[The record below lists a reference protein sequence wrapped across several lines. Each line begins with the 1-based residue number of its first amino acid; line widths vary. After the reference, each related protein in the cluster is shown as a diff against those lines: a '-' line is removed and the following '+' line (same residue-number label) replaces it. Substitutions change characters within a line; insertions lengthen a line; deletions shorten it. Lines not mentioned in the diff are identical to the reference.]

1 MAKNHISPVKGG
13 EEGSRWA
20 TAALALVA
28 LVVSAAALALAGGS
42 AAGGAEINFVISTT
56 VYDNKHSGSGPV
68 IAAKPG
74 VHLPVHGPEGAV
86 PVPEWLTIA
95 CTRENESRLVVDV
108 WLVNAER
115 LRQQVDSLK
124 LVLLGA
130 GGEQL
135 GLLDPLHPRA
145 RISVSCEPGSLSHVD
160 IEVKYRLG
168 RIYMRPPD
176 GMIPIVVAV
185 KASSLSGASVEQQEA
200 VTAP

>member
-1 MAKNHISPVKGG
+1 MAKNYTSPVKGG
-13 EEGSRWA
+13 EEGSRWV

-56 VYDNKHSGSGPV
+56 VYDNKRGSGPV

-145 RISVSCEPGSLSHVD
+145 RISVPCEPGSLSHVD